1 MTIINVKGTIIS
13 NDYKDVYEWYG
24 MESTC
29 PNDVSNALPTDN
41 SPVEVVINSGGGMV
55 DSGSEIYTTL
65 KSYQGEVTV
74 KIVGMAGSSA
84 SVIAMA
90 GDKVL
95 ISPTAQI
102 MIHNVSSG
110 AEGDYR
116 VLQHE
121 ASVLENYNQSIANAY
136 AIKTG
141 KSHEELLDLMNVT
154 TYFTAQQAVENG
166 FADAVMFENETPVLT
181 NSDENVLLPQ
191 SVIDKARQARQAI
204 KNSTDKKF
212 VNIKF
217 DDEQMNN
224 IVEKVKES
232 IANKIENME
241 TDEPKAKAKKHGF
254 IF

>member
-13 NDYKDVYEWYG
+13 NDYKDVYDWYG

-29 PNDVSNALPTDN
+29 PNDVINTLPNDN
-41 SPVEVVINSGGGMV
+41 SPVEVIINSGGGMV
-55 DSGSEIYTTL
+55 DSGSEIYTAL
-65 KSYQGEVTV
+65 RAYQGEVTV

-95 ISPTAQI
+95 ISPTAQM

-116 VLQHE
+116 VLHHE
-121 ASVLENYNQSIANAY
+121 ASVLENYNKSIANAY

-141 KSHEELLDLMNVT
+141 KSHEELLDLMNAT

-166 FADAVMFENETPVLT
+166 FADGVMFE
-181 NSDENVLLPQ
+181 DEAPKVASISTSILPTA
-191 SVIDKARQARQAI
+191 VIDKARQAI
-204 KNSTDKKF
+204 KSNVDKKF

-217 DDEQMNN
+217 DEEQMNS

-232 IANKIENME
+232 IINKIENME
-241 TDEPKAKAKKHGF
+241 TNEPKAKAKKHGF